1 LSACRLPRAGIAD
14 ARGGGRL
21 QLPVPGPKER
31 MAMSLLQLRKLVVQ
45 LEETHREAGRAVDP
59 PTRKVSVAAVITNP
73 YAGRYVEDL
82 SPLYDLGAEV
92 AALLAARGVAAL
104 GVAPDDVVA
113 YGKGAII
120 GTAGEIEHAAA
131 LLHPKFGAPVRK
143 AVGKG
148 DDIIPSTKK
157 LGGPGSVIVMPVT
170 NKNRIWNFDDMDAA
184 EITIPDAPHADE
196 VVVVLVLA
204 VGGRPLHRTAPVK

>member
-1 LSACRLPRAGIAD
+1 
-14 ARGGGRL
+14 
-21 QLPVPGPKER
+21 
-31 MAMSLLQLRKLVVQ
+31 MSLMQVRKLVVQ
-45 LEETHREAGRAVDP
+45 LEEIQREAGREVSP
-59 PTRKVSVAAVITNP
+59 PTRKVTVAAVIANP
-73 YAGRYVEDL
+73 YAGRYVDDL
-82 SPLYDLGAEV
+82 APLYDLGAEV

-104 GVAPDDVVA
+104 GVAPDDVTA
-113 YGKGAII
+113 YGKGAIV

-196 VVVVLVLA
+196 VVVALVLA
-204 VGGRPLHRTAPVK
+204 VGGRPLHRIAPVK

>member
-1 LSACRLPRAGIAD
+1 
-14 ARGGGRL
+14 
-21 QLPVPGPKER
+21 
-31 MAMSLLQLRKLVVQ
+31 MSLLQVRKLVIQ
-45 LEETHREAGRAVDP
+45 LEETQREAGRAVSP
-59 PTRKVSVAAVITNP
+59 PARKVTVAVVIANP

-92 AALLAARGVAAL
+92 ATLLAARGVAAL
-104 GVAPDDVVA
+104 GVAPDDVTA
-113 YGKGAII
+113 YGKGAIV
-120 GTAGEIEHAAA
+120 GTDGEIEHAAA
-131 LLHPKFGAPVRK
+131 LLHPKFGAPVRQ

-196 VVVVLVLA
+196 IVVALALA
-204 VGGRPLHRTAPVK
+204 VGGRPLHRVQPLK